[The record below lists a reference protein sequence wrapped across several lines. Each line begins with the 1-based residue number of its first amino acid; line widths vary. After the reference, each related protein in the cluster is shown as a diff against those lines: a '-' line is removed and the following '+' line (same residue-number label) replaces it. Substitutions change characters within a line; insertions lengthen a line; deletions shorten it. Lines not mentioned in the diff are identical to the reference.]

1 MAKRSTEAFKK
12 RINKKGT
19 YGLQFCIVLFTAL
32 IFFSLVLHL
41 FTEDRYKW
49 LFVIS
54 HMAIIVLSSIIA
66 SLLYTR
72 VKATDD
78 EIFLFEGKNSEAG
91 STKDLKVGDRYG
103 ILAGTFKRSR
113 KEFSFI
119 VNITRG
125 IVTHVNG
132 NSLFP
137 ISKGMDWETAREI
150 VIDCSLDPRT
160 RREMG
165 KLLSLDEMISL
176 YNKGQKR
183 STQVAGGFAIEEN
196 TKYWLDMGCLVK
208 MHPATGE
215 LLALITVEDITEDR
229 ILITV
234 LKRALEQNYDFVM
247 CIETENYGT
256 IVFDADDQIRGR
268 FNPSY
273 EEEVEKNILAHA
285 YGHDKKRA
293 EMLTRLPYMTDILA
307 SQHRYDF
314 LINEKGRGGENLK
327 KFYKCSYLD
336 NGRNY
341 IYIVKQDVTE
351 AFKNE
356 SSAKARLDKAL
367 KEREAAINARSEF
380 MTRMSHEMRTPMNA
394 ILGLSVLMLD
404 EVNNPEVMRDYIG
417 KVNYSGRFLLQLIN
431 DVLDISRIEQDK
443 FSLNR
448 VEYSFGEFGE
458 AINTMIGPMC
468 MQKGLDFEI
477 RSSIPNDSCIMTDPL
492 RITQIFI
499 NLLSNSVKYT
509 KPGGHVVFSCREWEH
524 AGNIAKLS
532 FSVKDD
538 GIGMSEEFQKHMFEP
553 FMQESTEVDSHLSGT
568 GLGLPIV
575 KGIIEKMGGKIS
587 VKSEK
592 GKGTTFRVSLN
603 VEVCSLKE
611 KENDNLTEKDLTGL
625 RVLLAE
631 DNDINREIGVAILE
645 KRGMLPETAVDG
657 EKAVEAFESHEPG
670 YYDIILMD
678 IRMPV
683 MSGLAATKLIRAM
696 EREDAKT
703 IPIIALSAN
712 AFSNDVQASLDA
724 GLNEH
729 LSKPIEAKLLY
740 KTIAKYAK

>member
-1 MAKRSTEAFKK
+1 MVKRSTEALKK
-12 RINKKGT
+12 QISKKGT

-32 IFFSLVLHL
+32 IFFSLVLQL
-41 FTEDRYKW
+41 FTDERYKY
-49 LFVIS
+49 LFVVGHI
-54 HMAIIVLSSIIA
+54 MLIALSIIIA
-66 SLLYTR
+66 RLLYVR
-72 VKATDD
+72 FKCTDD
-78 EIFLFEGKNSEAG
+78 EIFLFEEKDSEVD
-91 STKDLKVGDRYG
+91 SIKDLKVGDRYG
-103 ILAGTFKRSR
+103 ILTGSFKRSR

-119 VNITRG
+119 VNITRNR
-125 IVTHVNG
+125 ISHVSG

-137 ISKGMDWETAREI
+137 ISEGMEWDTVRNMILDA
-150 VIDCSLDPRT
+150 SLDPRT

-165 KLLSLDEMISL
+165 KLLNPDAMISL
-176 YNKGQKR
+176 YNQGVKR
-183 STQVAGGFAIEEN
+183 APQVVGGFVFDEGY
-196 TKYWLDMGCLVK
+196 KYWLDMGCLVK

-215 LLALITVEDITEDR
+215 MLALITAEDITEDR
-229 ILITV
+229 ILISV

-247 CIETENYGT
+247 CIETKNYGT
-256 IVFDADDQIRGR
+256 LVFDASDQIRGR

-293 EMLTRLPYMTDILA
+293 EMLTRLPYMKDILA
-307 SQHRYDF
+307 EQYRYDF
-314 LINEKGRGGENLK
+314 LINEKGKGGEDLK
-327 KFYKCSYLD
+327 KFYKCSFLD

-356 SSAKARLDKAL
+356 SRAKARLDKAL
-367 KEREAAINARSEF
+367 KEREAAVNARSEF

-394 ILGLSVLMLD
+394 ILGLSGLMLD
-404 EVNNPEVMRDYIG
+404 EVNNPDVMRDYIS
-417 KVNYSGRFLLQLIN
+417 KVNYSGHFLLQLIN

-443 FSLNR
+443 FALNQ
-448 VEYSFGEFGE
+448 VEYSFGEFWE
-458 AINTMIGPMC
+458 AIDTMIGPMC

-477 RSSIPNDSCIMTDPL
+477 RSSIPNDYCILTDPL

-499 NLLSNSVKYT
+499 NLLSNAVKYT
-509 KPGGHVVFSCREWEH
+509 KKGGHIVFAYRERERV
-524 AGNIAKLS
+524 GNIAKLS

-575 KGIIEKMGGKIS
+575 KGIVEKMGGKIS
-587 VKSEK
+587 VKSEQ

-603 VEVCSLKE
+603 VEVCGLKE
-611 KENDNLTEKDLTGL
+611 KENNNLSEKDLSGL

-645 KRGMLPETAVDG
+645 KKGMIPETAVNG
-657 EKAVEAFESHEPG
+657 EKALEAFTMHEPG

-683 MSGLAATKLIRAM
+683 MSGLTATKRIRAM

-703 IPIIALSAN
+703 IPIIALTAN
-712 AFSNDVQASLDA
+712 AFSKDVQASLDA

-729 LSKPIEAKLLY
+729 LSKPIEPKLLY
-740 KTIAKYAK
+740 ETIAKYV

>member
-1 MAKRSTEAFKK
+1 MVKRSTEALKK
-12 RINKKGT
+12 KITKKGT

-41 FTEDRYKW
+41 LTEERYKF
-49 LFVIS
+49 LFAFGHLMLI
-54 HMAIIVLSSIIA
+54 ALSIIIA
-66 SLLYTR
+66 RLLYVR
-72 VKATDD
+72 FKCTDD
-78 EIFLFEGKNSEAG
+78 EIFLFEEKNSTGE
-91 STKDLKVGDRYG
+91 SLKDLRVGDRYG
-103 ILAGTFKRSR
+103 ILTGSFKSSR

-125 IVTHVNG
+125 IVTHVSG

-137 ISKGMDWETAREI
+137 ILKGMDWETVREI
-150 VIDCSLDPRT
+150 IIDSSLDPRT

-165 KLLSLDEMISL
+165 KLLNLDEMLSL

-183 STQVAGGFAIEEN
+183 APQVVGGFVFEEN
-196 TKYWLDMGCLVK
+196 AKYWLDMGCLVK

-215 LLALITVEDITEDR
+215 MLALITVEDITEDR
-229 ILITV
+229 ILISV

-247 CIETENYGT
+247 CIETKNYGT
-256 IVFDADDQIRGR
+256 LVFDADNQIRGR

-293 EMLTRLPYMTDILA
+293 EMLTRLPYMKDILA
-307 SQHRYDF
+307 DQYRYDF
-314 LINEKGRGGENLK
+314 LINEKGKGGEDLK
-327 KFYKCSYLD
+327 KFYKCSFLD

-356 SSAKARLDKAL
+356 SRAKARLDKAL
-367 KEREAAINARSEF
+367 KEREAAVNARSEF

-394 ILGLSVLMLD
+394 ILGLSGLMLD
-404 EVNNPEVMRDYIG
+404 EVNNPDVMRDYIS
-417 KVNYSGRFLLQLIN
+417 KVNYSGHFLLQLIN

-443 FSLNR
+443 FALNQ
-448 VEYSFGEFGE
+448 VEYSFGEFWE
-458 AINTMIGPMC
+458 AIDTMIGPMC
-468 MQKGLDFEI
+468 MQKELDFEI
-477 RSSIPNDSCIMTDPL
+477 RSSIPSDYCILTDPL

-499 NLLSNSVKYT
+499 NLLSNAVKYT
-509 KPGGHVVFSCREWEH
+509 KKGGHIVFTCRERERL
-524 AGNIAKLS
+524 GNIAKLS

-553 FMQESTEVDSHLSGT
+553 FLQESTEVDSHLSGT

-575 KGIIEKMGGKIS
+575 KGIVEKMGGKIS
-587 VKSEK
+587 VKSEQ

-603 VEVCSLKE
+603 VEVCGLKE
-611 KENDNLTEKDLTGL
+611 KENEDLSEKDLSGL

-631 DNDINREIGVAILE
+631 DNDINREIGVAIL
-645 KRGMLPETAVDG
+645 KKKGMIPETAVNG
-657 EKAVEAFESHEPG
+657 EKAVEAFSSHEPG

-683 MSGLAATKLIRAM
+683 MSGLTATKRIRAM

-703 IPIIALSAN
+703 IPIIALTAN
-712 AFSNDVQASLDA
+712 AFSKDVQASLDA

-729 LSKPIEAKLLY
+729 LSKPIEPKLLY
-740 KTIAKYAK
+740 ETIAKYVK